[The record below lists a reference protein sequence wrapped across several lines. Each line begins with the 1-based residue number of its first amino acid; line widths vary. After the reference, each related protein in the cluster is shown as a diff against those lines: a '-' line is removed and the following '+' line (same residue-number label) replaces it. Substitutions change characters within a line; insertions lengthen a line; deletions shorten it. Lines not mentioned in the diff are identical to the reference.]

1 MIVTRAQNMGP
12 FKLYPVEDS
21 FSWTTDISMSSKV
34 QLFLSLSTVSIA
46 GIKGL
51 DSKQKE

>member
-12 FKLYPVEDS
+12 YKQYLVEDG
-21 FSWTTDISMSSKV
+21 FSWKTVISMSSNA
-34 QLFLSLSTVSIA
+34 QLFLSLSPVSIA